1 MFKRLLLLIV
11 LTFAFVTAAFSYG
24 FMVGTKEFTVNKVK
38 ITSSQ
43 IPESFN
49 FEKIA
54 VFSDAY
60 LLNNYRIEQFEAA
73 LKKLNAETP
82 TMIFFLGDLVDMN
95 QFGNLDLAKIQSL
108 LAQLEAPAG
117 KFFTLGEQDLANKE
131 AIIQLFEA
139 AGFIYLAPNQ
149 VHSIYYQ
156 TLDALQIAAFDPQTD
171 PATMQN
177 ILSQITPEKFSL
189 VLHHYPDSFAI
200 TKQFPVDIQLS
211 GHSLGGQINI
221 PGLRNLLA
229 PAQGQKFPVSA
240 VTQGSPSLYVNQGL
254 GNQAD
259 LPIRLFNA
267 PSVDIYTLEKTV
279 APAE

>member
-1 MFKRLLLLIV
+1 MIKRLFLLIV

-24 FMVGTKEFTVNKVK
+24 FLVGTKELQVNKVK
-38 ITSSQ
+38 LASPE
-43 IPESFN
+43 IPASFN

-54 VFSDAY
+54 VFSDTY
-60 LLNNYRIEQFEAA
+60 LLNNYSLEQFKTAIQKINSE
-73 LKKLNAETP
+73 KP
-82 TMIFFLGDLVDMN
+82 TLIFFLGDLVDMN
-95 QFGNLDLAKIQSL
+95 QFVNLDLAQVQQI
-108 LAQLEAPAG
+108 LATLEAPGG

-131 AIIQLFEA
+131 AIIQTFEA

-149 VHSIYYQ
+149 IHSVYYQ
-156 TLDALQIAAFDPQTD
+156 TLDALQIATFDPQTD

-177 ILSQITPEKFSL
+177 ILSQINPEKFSL
-189 VLHHYPDSFAI
+189 VLHHYPDSFDI

-211 GHSLGGQINI
+211 GHSLAGQINI

-229 PAQGQKFPVSA
+229 PAQGQKFPVSVINKGA
-240 VTQGSPSLYVNQGL
+240 QSLYVHRGL

-267 PSVDIYTLEKTV
+267 PSIDIYTLEKTT
-279 APAE
+279 APSE